1 MKLITGIATVAL
13 IAASVKVSSAGCGMC
28 AADLKDAQHDH
39 AESVEVDHQ
48 HADQITQCAIEMFSE
63 LGTDRVSL
71 VAKADGGCE
80 KSATA
85 LMEDDIKAVIAMIAA
100 IENEESRRILRL
112 GMILQEWKSN
122 PSEGANRGQLAGDEL
137 DGAPGSN
144 DSFDST
150 LDDMRQQLEA
160 QLAQYQLSTA
170 ESIIEN

>member
-1 MKLITGIATVAL
+1 MKLITGIAIVAL
-13 IAASVKVSSAGCGMC
+13 IAASVKVSSAGCGKC

-85 LMEDDIKAVIAMIAA
+85 LMEDEIKAVIAMIAA

-122 PSEGANRGQLAGDEL
+122 PSEGANRGQLAGEEL
-137 DGAPGSN
+137 DGATGSN
-144 DSFDST
+144 DSFDNT

>member
-71 VAKADGGCE
+71 VVKPDGGCE
-80 KSATA
+80 KSTTA
-85 LMEDDIKAVIAMIAA
+85 LIEGEVKAVMSMIEA
-100 IENEESRRILRL
+100 IENEEELRILRL
-112 GMILQEWKSN
+112 GMILQ
-122 PSEGANRGQLAGDEL
+122 
-137 DGAPGSN
+137 
-144 DSFDST
+144 
-150 LDDMRQQLEA
+150 
-160 QLAQYQLSTA
+160 
-170 ESIIEN
+170 